1 MQTTQLYRAQVSAI
15 QAKHSWIHCEAG
27 QLWLSHDGQDIV
39 LERGQK
45 YFAQSDDL
53 IVIEALQDC
62 RYQVQQTKISTSIQQ
77 ATNIATPSAALAQ

>member
-1 MQTTQLYRAQVSAI
+1 MPTMPLSRTQVSAF

-27 QLWLSHDGQDIV
+27 QLWLSHDGQDVV

-45 YFAQSDDL
+45 YFVHSGDL

-62 RYQVQQTKISTSIQQ
+62 RYRVQSKATINTSQ
-77 ATNIATPSAALAQ
+77 APNKAMPTAALVQ